1 MVGLAGA
8 VLMAASPVRPVQPVG
23 PVAPGWRD
31 DGIAEQPQQLRDGDR
46 DQPVVTR
53 PEHYREGGRYA
64 APGRVLISPPGD
76 FAVGLG
82 HGTARSLEQRTL
94 AYVLI
99 MRAE

>member
-1 MVGLAGA
+1 M
-8 VLMAASPVRPVQPVG
+8 MTAAPYARVADVRK
-23 PVAPGWRD
+23 R
-31 DGIAEQPQQLRDGDR
+31 E
-46 DQPVVTR
+46 VVTR
-53 PEHYREGGRYA
+53 PEHCREGGRHA

-82 HGTARSLEQRTL
+82 HGMAKSLEQRTL